1 MDLTSFS
8 PAMDLLSTWTVP
20 SALRQSTVS
29 IPAATCVQLLLI
41 VLTTAWLF
49 MLYQTVP
56 SDSSAAQVR
65 AVALT
70 WVNVVPGLAC
80 CIQSDVPHPVLQRVP
95 SSSMARVKSL
105 PHATSVN
112 VLSDAVSVHVVRLS
126 VSPVPSWPLP
136 FQPAVHRCPSVSMA
150 AECLPPAA
158 TLLHVP
164 STMVGLLVLD
174 GVYP

>member
-1 MDLTSFS
+1 MSG
-8 PAMDLLSTWTVP
+8 
-20 SALRQSTVS
+20 
-29 IPAATCVQLLLI
+29 PAATCVQLLLLVYTNSLLS
-41 VLTTAWLF
+41 VL
-49 MLYQTVP
+49 YRTVP
-56 SDSSAAQVR
+56 SDASAAQVS

-70 WVNVVPGLAC
+70 WVNVVPGWTGV
-80 CIQSDVPHPVLQRVP
+80 QSVLPRPVLQRVP
-95 SSSMARVKSL
+95 SAAMARVKSL

-112 VLSDAVSVHVVRLS
+112 VLSDAVSVHAFRLS